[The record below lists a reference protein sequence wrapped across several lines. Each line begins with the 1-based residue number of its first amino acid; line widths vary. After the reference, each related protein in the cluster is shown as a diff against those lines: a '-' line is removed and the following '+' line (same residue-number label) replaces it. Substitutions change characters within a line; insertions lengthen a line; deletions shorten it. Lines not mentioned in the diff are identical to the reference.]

1 MDEHHV
7 IISADSHCGA
17 DLRQYKD
24 YLESKFH
31 NDFDEWADVIEAD
44 QVKMDELYA
53 GLEKS
58 PRNVGIGGDP
68 ELDAD
73 RNFSSSRRLKE
84 QEDGCLKYPKYL
96 NQMIFLTTLNI
107 CQSSKVV

>member
-24 YLESKFH
+24 YLDAKYH
-31 NDFDEWADVIEAD
+31 NEFDEWADVIEAN

-58 PRNVGIGGDP
+58 PRNVGVGGDP

-73 RNFSSSRRLKE
+73 RNFSSSRRLRE
-84 QEDGCLKYPKYL
+84 QEEDGVAATVLFPNTPLCSP
-96 NQMIFLTTLNI
+96 
-107 CQSSKVV
+107 CC